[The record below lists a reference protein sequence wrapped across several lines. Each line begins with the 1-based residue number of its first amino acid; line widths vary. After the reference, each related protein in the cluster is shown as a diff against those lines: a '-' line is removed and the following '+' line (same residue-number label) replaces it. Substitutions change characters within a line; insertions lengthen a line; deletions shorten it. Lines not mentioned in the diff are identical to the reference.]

1 MLDVVGVLECSLAGA
16 LVQVLTTQITR
27 IRVIFTC
34 HLEKSLSS
42 DIGTTLFTDSEN
54 RGEGILVGPLH
65 FPKVPLVP

>member
-34 HLEKSLSS
+34 HLEKPLSS

-54 RGEGILVGPLH
+54 REGILVGPLH
-65 FPKVPLVP
+65 FPKVPLVL